1 MKWSICVIWW
11 HKVHSADTGR
21 HPLMP
26 TTHCR
31 CGRGH
36 GRLFIMNSTSLK
48 LLVLLAISWW
58 YGTSFNFVTTTIFFA
73 KAVAVLQIVQCVF
86 LWALHAPMRYHLVYC
101 SNDFCRPSATALPIS
116 ISISK
121 VVGAKRL
128 FNMYSNATTVCM
140 QRKLPTSLHTGRVL
154 RCAMLQKHWVTIFHK
169 AKRSTPKTFPTMFRR
184 SLCNCCTTHGTLVCI
199 RVAWSFATGQ

>member
-1 MKWSICVIWW
+1 MKWSIYVIWW
-11 HKVHSADTGR
+11 HKVHSVDTGH

-31 CGRGH
+31 CVRGH
-36 GRLFIMNSTSLK
+36 GQLFIMSSMSLK

-86 LWALHAPMRYHLVYC
+86 LWALHAPMRCRLVYC
-101 SNDFCRPSATALPIS
+101 SNVFCHPSATVRPTS
-116 ISISK
+116 ISILK
-121 VVGAKRL
+121 AVGAKRS
-128 FNMYSNATTVCM
+128 FNTYFNATTVCM

-154 RCAMLQKHWVTIFHK
+154 RCAMLQKHWVTTLRK
-169 AKRSTPKTFPTMFRR
+169 AKRSTLKTFPTMFRR
-184 SLCNCCTTHGTLVCI
+184 SLCNCCTTHDTLVCI
-199 RVAWSFATGQ
+199 RVAWLFATGQ